1 MPYKKIV
8 FKPGID
14 RENTMYAS
22 EGGWYDGYNVRF
34 RKGFP
39 EKIGGW
45 ERISEKYFLGACRSL
60 SNWTTL
66 GGLKLIGVGT
76 QMKFYIEMGGK
87 YYDVTPIRAT
97 TSAGDVT
104 FSATNSSEIIT
115 VTDTAH
121 GATVY
126 DFVTFSGAASL
137 GGNITAAVLN
147 QEYQIHEVVNSN
159 SYKIRARTVSAIG
172 DITTAGGNLFPGDF
186 GGSFVYANGSDS
198 GNGGSSTVGA
208 YQLNIGSDNA
218 QAINGWSAGTWGEDA
233 WGHSSL
239 STDISAI
246 RIWSQSNFG
255 EDLIF
260 GFKGGVLYYW
270 DASNGVNDTNR
281 GVLLSSR
288 PAASNTPVK
297 QNLSLVSDNRFV
309 FCFGVNPLGSVTLDP
324 MLVRWS
330 DQEGPAN
337 WTPSAEN
344 QAGSLPLARGSEIVA
359 ALQGRQEILVWT
371 DSSLYAFSYI
381 GGQAVWGQ
389 QLVGDNISI
398 ISQNAVVY
406 ASGIAFWM
414 GKDQFYIYDGTVKPL
429 PCKVKKYVFAGVDRD
444 QTPQINAGTNEA
456 FNEVWWF
463 YNGKYVVYNYVDD
476 IWYYGNFFRTA
487 WVDSGIQDYPISAY
501 ITGNTGNSGTTAG
514 RLLFHEKGI
523 DDKSTSTSSSINASI
538 TSSFF
543 DLDDGDRFMFV
554 DKLLPDILF
563 SGSDWTQTPK
573 LTFEFITFANSGS
586 GVTPQ
591 PPSVGG
597 EDFSETQGGN
607 TTTYPQQK
615 GYKQEISAT
624 YPPTLYGLYEN
635 YTQELDLRFRGR
647 QVLFKVTSSD
657 VGTQWQVGA
666 QRIRMRPDGRR

>member
-1 MPYKKIV
+1 MPFKKIV

-22 EGGWYDGYNVRF
+22 EGGWYDGYNIRF

-87 YYDVTPIRAT
+87 YYDVTPIRST
-97 TSAGDVT
+97 TAAGDVT
-104 FSATNSSEIIT
+104 FSATNGSEIVT
-115 VTDTAH
+115 VSDTGH

-126 DFVTFSGAASL
+126 DFVTFSDAASL
-137 GGNITAAVLN
+137 GGNITADILN
-147 QEYQIHEVVNSN
+147 QEYQIHEIVDANT
-159 SYKIRARTVSAIG
+159 YKIKARTVSAIG
-172 DITTAGGNLFPGDF
+172 DITTAGGNIDPADF
-186 GGSFVYANGSDS
+186 GGSFVSANSSDS
-198 GNGGSSTVGA
+198 GNGGSSTVGT
-208 YQLNIGSDNA
+208 YQINIGADNA
-218 QAINGWSAGTWGEDA
+218 QPINGWSSGTWGEDA

-239 STDISAI
+239 TTDISAI

-270 DASNGVNDTNR
+270 DASNGVNDANR

-288 PAASNTPVK
+288 PGASNTPVV

-309 FCFGVNPLGSVTLDP
+309 FCFGVNPLGSVSLDP

-330 DQEGPAN
+330 DQEDPTN

-344 QAGSLPLARGSEIVA
+344 QAGSLPLARGSEIVTA
-359 ALQGRQEILVWT
+359 IQGRQEILVWT

-398 ISQNAVVY
+398 ISQNAVAY

-414 GKDQFYIYDGTVKPL
+414 GKDQFYIYDGTVRPL
-429 PCKVKKYVFAGVDRD
+429 SCKVKKYVFAGVDRD
-444 QTPQINAGTNEA
+444 QTAQISAGTNEA

-463 YNGKYVVYNYVDD
+463 YNGKYVIYNYVDD
-476 IWYYGNFFRTA
+476 IN
-487 WVDSGIQDYPISAY
+487 
-501 ITGNTGNSGTTAG
+501 AG
-514 RLLFHEKGI
+514 
-523 DDKSTSTSSSINASI
+523 I

-586 GVTPQ
+586 GITPQ
-591 PPSVGG
+591 P
-597 EDFSETQGGN
+597 
-607 TTTYPQQK
+607 
-615 GYKQEISAT
+615 
-624 YPPTLYGLYEN
+624 LL
-635 YTQELDLRFRGR
+635 
-647 QVLFKVTSSD
+647 
-657 VGTQWQVGA
+657 
-666 QRIRMRPDGRR
+666 